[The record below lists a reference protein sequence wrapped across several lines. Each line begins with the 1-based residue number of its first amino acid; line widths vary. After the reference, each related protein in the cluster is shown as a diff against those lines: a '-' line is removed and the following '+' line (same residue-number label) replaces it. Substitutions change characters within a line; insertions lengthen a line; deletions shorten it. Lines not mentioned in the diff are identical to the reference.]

1 MVAYEGLMWCYNVN
15 SKAHKCTWTS
25 MSKKKIQKT
34 NWRAF
39 RLTSSP
45 WNKWKPPRQ
54 VELRRFWF
62 TRPSVC
68 ANEYRRG
75 RLSCGGFC
83 SLDLARVQMKT
94 AAGSWVA
101 AVLSERCHKFWR
113 TCYNKNDF
121 DATSLGTGT
130 HTNTHIHILTHKHT
144 HIHKHIHICLHT
156 HIYIYIYIY
165 TCVCAYIYT
174 HKKKKKYIYIYI
186 SLLAP
191 LYMQAYACICAY
203 IVVHTRV
210 RALWPHVWAWKHRF
224 TVLGVKQHRT

>member
-1 MVAYEGLMWCYNVN
+1 M
-15 SKAHKCTWTS
+15 
-25 MSKKKIQKT
+25 
-34 NWRAF
+34 
-39 RLTSSP
+39 
-45 WNKWKPPRQ
+45 
-54 VELRRFWF
+54 
-62 TRPSVC
+62 C

-186 SLLAP
+186 YPYWPLCTCKRMHASVHTSLCIH
-191 LYMQAYACICAY
+191 AYAHCD
-203 IVVHTRV
+203 HTCEHESIGLRSS
-210 RALWPHVWAWKHRF
+210 ASSS
-224 TVLGVKQHRT
+224 TVLKRSQISQAT